1 MPKIRLPVFE
11 GPLDLLLQLIER
23 DDLDITAVSL
33 VAVTDQ
39 YLEAIHSRDGIDA
52 RALAEFV
59 AIGARLILLKSRA
72 LLPPQPHDDALNLED
87 DDVGRELVDLLTEYR
102 RFSEVAAM
110 LDERQASGLR
120 HFTRSVP
127 PPAIPRTSTGIEDV
141 EIGALYRMMIEA
153 LARKPHVPTVTV
165 ERHTIS
171 LDSQVAS
178 LRERLQRRGRFS
190 FRSVLEAC
198 RTRMEVVVSFLAV
211 LELLKAGEC
220 EAMQQ
225 DRWGDIEVVATAR
238 RGVSAG

>member
-39 YLEAIHSRDGIDA
+39 YLEAIHTRDGIDA

-72 LLPPQPHDDALNLED
+72 LLPPQPHDDTLNLDD
-87 DDVGRELVDLLTEYR
+87 DDVGRELVDLLKEYR

-120 HFTRSVP
+120 HFTRAVP
-127 PPAIPRTSTGIEDV
+127 PPVVPPSGTGLEGLEV
-141 EIGALYRMMIEA
+141 GALYRLMVEA
-153 LARKPHVPTVTV
+153 LARKPHEPTVTV
-165 ERHTIS
+165 ERHAIS

-178 LRERLQRRGRFS
+178 LRARLRQRGRFS
-190 FRSVLEAC
+190 FRTVLEAC
-198 RTRMEVVVSFLAV
+198 RTRVEVVVSFLAV

-220 EAMQQ
+220 EALQA
-225 DRWGDIEVVATAR
+225 DRWGDIEVVALAQ
-238 RGVSAG
+238 RGVNAG

>member
-39 YLEAIHSRDGIDA
+39 YLEAIHTRDGIDA

-72 LLPPQPHDDALNLED
+72 LLPPQAHEEALDLED
-87 DDVGRELVDLLTEYR
+87 DDVGRELVDLLKEYR
-102 RFSEVAAM
+102 RFAEVAAM

-127 PPAIPRTSTGIEDV
+127 RPAIAPRGTGLEGLEVD
-141 EIGALYRMMIEA
+141 ALYRLMIEA
-153 LARKPHVPTVTV
+153 LARKPHEPTITV
-165 ERHTIS
+165 ERHAIS
-171 LDSQVAS
+171 LDGQVAS
-178 LRERLQRRGRFS
+178 LRARLHQRGRFS

-220 EAMQQ
+220 EAIQR
-225 DRWGDIEVVATAR
+225 DRWGDIEVVALAGEGITA
-238 RGVSAG
+238 G

>member
-1 MPKIRLPVFE
+1 MPKIHLPVFE

-39 YLEAIHSRDGIDA
+39 YLEAIHARDGIDA

-72 LLPPQPHDDALNLED
+72 LLPPQPYEDSRDLDD
-87 DDVGRELVDLLTEYR
+87 
-102 RFSEVAAM
+102 
-110 LDERQASGLR
+110 DERQVSGLR
-120 HFTRSVP
+120 HFTRAVAP
-127 PPAIPRTSTGIEDV
+127 PVVSRNGTGLEGL
-141 EIGALYRMMIEA
+141 EIGALYRMMVEA
-153 LARKPHVPTVTV
+153 LSRKPHEPTVTI

-178 LRERLQRRGRFS
+178 LRARLRQRGRFS

-211 LELLKAGEC
+211 LELLKTGEC
-220 EAMQQ
+220 EALQAA
-225 DRWGDIEVVATAR
+225 RWGDIEVVALTG
-238 RGVSAG
+238 RGVNAR